1 MKGIDRETG
10 DLQPACACQ
19 EQRAGRQCGRPRAV
33 TMLRLRRLAAH
44 LPARPAPE
52 PAAEVKIERNA
63 APPDAERGP
72 LSGVVVLDL
81 TQMVSGP
88 MGTQI
93 LGDQGADVI
102 KIENTGSGAAERGGA
117 RSTIASPLSA
127 QINRN
132 KRSLSIDLKR
142 PEGVAILQRLAA
154 SADVL
159 VQNFRP
165 GVMDRMG
172 IGYDTLSQN
181 NPGLIFVSISGFGQ
195 SGPYSQ
201 KRVYDPVIQSVSGL
215 ASIQAD
221 EHGRP
226 RMMRLIV
233 PDKVTALTSAQ
244 AIAAALVQKYRTG
257 VGAHIELA
265 MLDATLQ
272 FAWGEGMARYGFVD
286 DPDSTEAALESAEHP
301 YVRDMVFRT
310 SDGYITGDTRTPS
323 SLPSSAPSSSSCTHH
338 APRAHLPPP

>member
-1 MKGIDRETG
+1 VHAAASGASG
-10 DLQPACACQ
+10 
-19 EQRAGRQCGRPRAV
+19 RAWAV

-286 DPDSTEAALESAEHP
+286 DPDSAEALESVEHA

-310 SDGYITGDTRTPS
+310 SDGYITGDTRPPS
-323 SLPSSAPSSSSCTHH
+323 SLPSSAPSYDL
-338 APRAHLPPP
+338 APTTLPAPTSLLLD